1 MGADF
6 RFWCHQNVPQ
16 HLRELSGVCPATALR
31 TEFVLETG
39 TLRCHTLCPQSC
51 PRQKTGR
58 TTAFPSD
65 FSRRTSRKNTRND
78 VSARDFPPCD
88 CLIWSCVAVAVA
100 VEVKNVRFLPAG
112 RWEKKCVVECQ
123 IDAPFHTRVYPNPAL
138 HVAQCGRNRRK
149 FLQSRFFGYLAL
161 AGIFLRNIISSTL
174 RVVSQE
180 RVSLISR
187 ALSPETGWEEWTA
200 TTLL

>member
-1 MGADF
+1 MNSSF
-6 RFWCHQNVPQ
+6 LVVRPP
-16 HLRELSGVCPATALR
+16 VCD
-31 TEFVLETG
+31 
-39 TLRCHTLCPQSC
+39 LRCAHRSGPAGSAAGFIVLDHFSL
-51 PRQKTGR
+51 QKTGKHG
-58 TTAFPSD
+58 
-65 FSRRTSRKNTRND
+65 KNGND

-88 CLIWSCVAVAVA
+88 CLIWSCVA

-180 RVSLISR
+180 RVSFISR

-200 TTLL
+200 TTL